1 MEDSV
6 IVVLVS
12 LDVEGLVYFIVSRE
26 PCCFIEVVDLSIL
39 DAKCV
44 EVELELGNVTF
55 SWCFHPVGG
64 LGGFHFVEDEGLVVV
79 LAEDVDA
86 PVDFPFFA
94 FDVKVVVCWELSV
107 EDGDIISLSEDV
119 DPVIFKHAPS
129 VEYAEGFDG
138 VFSVMVD
145 VEPHLLWAWV
155 C

>member
-1 MEDSV
+1 M
-6 IVVLVS
+6 
-12 LDVEGLVYFIVSRE
+12 
-26 PCCFIEVVDLSIL
+26 
-39 DAKCV
+39 
-44 EVELELGNVTF
+44 
-55 SWCFHPVGG
+55 
-64 LGGFHFVEDEGLVVV
+64 
-79 LAEDVDA
+79 AEDVDA

-129 VEYAEGFDG
+129 VEYAEGFDW

-145 VEPHLLWAWV
+145 VEPYLLWAWV